1 MQVIIMKMFRD
12 NFKFSLQTR
21 KLWWFTATS
30 RTRAR
35 FARSSLGS
43 FWLGFSN
50 LLSIATLGVVYGTV
64 FAVSDFNS
72 YLIYLGIGLVVW
84 NSISSAISGSPM
96 LFINNRSNIQNL
108 KLKPIFY
115 VLEEWAFQLQTF
127 FQSFVLVFIVL
138 LFFNKSLIYNLI
150 VSSWIPFINVFIFL
164 FWFPLLIALIS
175 LRFSDFAQLVPIVMQ
190 LVFLISPILY
200 KKENLGDLNW
210 ITNINF
216 IYILID
222 SLRSSLINSDINY
235 QTQFILISINILGLL
250 FSIII
255 LNLQTKKIPFLV

>member
-1 MQVIIMKMFRD
+1 MKMFRD

-35 FARSSLGS
+35 FARTSLGS

-84 NSISSAISGSPM
+84 NSISSSISSSPM

-127 FQSFVLVFIVL
+127 FQSFSLVFLVL
-138 LFFNKSLIYNLI
+138 LFFNNSLFYNLLI
-150 VSSWIPFINVFIFL
+150 SSWIPFINLFIFL
-164 FWFPLLIALIS
+164 FWFPLVIALIS

-190 LVFLISPILY
+190 LIFLISPILY

-222 SLRSSLINSDINY
+222 SLRTSLIESSTNY
-235 QTQFILISINILGLL
+235 QTQFILFFCNILGLI
-250 FSIII
+250 FSIIT
-255 LNLQTKKIPFLV
+255 LNLQSKKIPFLV

>member
-1 MQVIIMKMFRD
+1 MKIFRD
-12 NFKFSLQTR
+12 NIKFSFETR
-21 KLWWFTATS
+21 QLWWFTATS

-35 FARSSLGS
+35 FARTALGS

-50 LLSIATLGVVYGTV
+50 LLSITTLGIVYGTV
-64 FAVSDFNS
+64 FSVTDFNS

-84 NSISSAISGSPM
+84 NAICSSISSAPM

-127 FQSFVLVFIVL
+127 FQSFVLVFLVL
-138 LFFNKSLIYNLI
+138 IFFNKSLFFNLI
-150 VSSWIPFINVFIFL
+150 VSSWIPFVNLFIFL
-164 FWFPLLIALIS
+164 FWFPLIIALIS
-175 LRFSDFAQLVPIVMQ
+175 LRFSDFAQLIPIVLQ
-190 LVFLISPILY
+190 LIFLISPILY

-216 IYILID
+216 IYQILD
-222 SLRSSLINSDINY
+222 PLRVSIINGNINY
-235 QTQFILISINILGLL
+235 QNSFLLLCFNFLGLL
-250 FSIII
+250 LTIRLLDNQSRR
-255 LNLQTKKIPFLV
+255 LPFLL

>member
-1 MQVIIMKMFRD
+1 MKIFRD
-12 NFKFSLQTR
+12 NFRFSLQTR

-35 FARSSLGS
+35 FARTSLGS

-50 LLSIATLGVVYGTV
+50 LLSIATLGIVYGTV

-84 NSISSAISGSPM
+84 NSISAAISGSPM

-127 FQSFVLVFIVL
+127 FQSFLLVFIVL
-138 LFFNKSLIYNLI
+138 LFFN
-150 VSSWIPFINVFIFL
+150 
-164 FWFPLLIALIS
+164 
-175 LRFSDFAQLVPIVMQ
+175 
-190 LVFLISPILY
+190 
-200 KKENLGDLNW
+200 
-210 ITNINF
+210 
-216 IYILID
+216 
-222 SLRSSLINSDINY
+222 
-235 QTQFILISINILGLL
+235 
-250 FSIII
+250 
-255 LNLQTKKIPFLV
+255 

>member
-1 MQVIIMKMFRD
+1 MKMFKD
-12 NFKFSLQTR
+12 NFRFSLHTR
-21 KLWWFTATS
+21 KLWLFTATS

-35 FARSSLGS
+35 FARTSLGS

-50 LLSIATLGVVYGTV
+50 LLSIATLGIVYGTV
-64 FAVSDFNS
+64 FSVSDFNS

-84 NSISSAISGSPM
+84 NSISSAISASPM
-96 LFINNRSNIQNL
+96 LFINNRSNIHNL

-127 FQSFVLVFIVL
+127 FQSFLLVFLVL
-138 LFFNKSLIYNLI
+138 LFFNKSILYHLL
-150 VSSWIPFINVFIFL
+150 VSSWIPFINLFIFL
-164 FWFPLLIALIS
+164 FWFPLIISLIS

-190 LVFLISPILY
+190 LIFLISPILY

-216 IYILID
+216 IYVLID
-222 SLRSSLINSDINY
+222 SLRTSLITSDVNY
-235 QTQFILISINILGLL
+235 MAQFILLCINILGFLI
-250 FSIII
+250 SIMI

>member
-1 MQVIIMKMFRD
+1 MKMFKD
-12 NFKFSLQTR
+12 NFNFSIQTR

-35 FARSSLGS
+35 FARTSLGS

-50 LLSIATLGVVYGTV
+50 LLSIGTLGIVYGTV
-64 FAVSDFNS
+64 FAVSDFRS

-84 NSISSAISGSPM
+84 NSISSAISASPM

-127 FQSFVLVFIVL
+127 FQSFVLVFTVL
-138 LFFNKSLIYNLI
+138 LFIKKSLFYNLI
-150 VSSWIPFINVFIFL
+150 FLSWAPFINLFIFL
-164 FWFPLLIALIS
+164 FWFPLIISLVS

-190 LVFLISPILY
+190 LIFLISPILY

-222 SLRSSLINSDINY
+222 SLRSCLIDSNINY
-235 QTQFILISINILGLL
+235 QTQFILFNLNILGFL
-250 FSIII
+250 FSITI

>member
-1 MQVIIMKMFRD
+1 MKIFRD
-12 NFKFSLQTR
+12 NIKFSFQTR

-35 FARSSLGS
+35 FARTALGS

-50 LLSIATLGVVYGTV
+50 LLSITTLGIIYGTV
-64 FAVSDFNS
+64 FSVTDFNS

-84 NSISSAISGSPM
+84 NSISGAISGSPM

-127 FQSFVLVFIVL
+127 FQSFFLVFIVL
-138 LFFNKSLIYNLI
+138 LFFEKILIYNLI
-150 VSSWIPFINVFIFL
+150 VSSWIPFLNLFIFL
-164 FWFPLLIALIS
+164 FWFPLVIALIS

-190 LVFLISPILY
+190 LIFLISPILY

-235 QTQFILISINILGLL
+235 QTQLILLLINIVGLL
-250 FSIII
+250 LSIII